1 MLNEVYEDSTNAS
14 EFSSISMDSNSG
26 KSTRSCNS
34 REATLKR
41 NSPGGV
47 KARAN
52 LQ

>member
-1 MLNEVYEDSTNAS
+1 MMNEVEDSSTNVNAS
-14 EFSSISMDSNSG
+14 TPTSMDSNSG